1 MVLRELSAVMQMGNK
16 VVTRTEL
23 SSLGWKLFLFM
34 GSYREKGDMKMSEK
48 KESVKTYILGKWDTR
63 TIVGVAIGAA
73 LFGVLMN
80 FGGIRVFTNT
90 SLTTAML
97 VDVIVG
103 GLFGAVPAAVAAF
116 FGNVISD
123 LIGGWGFWFDW
134 SIGNAVLGFFVG
146 LLGVYGAR
154 INDGIF
160 TGKQAV
166 IYAVLVIVG
175 NAVAFGLVTPF
186 LTYVFAD
193 GVHAEAYQSDD
204 LSGRKGADAR
214 AFRHRQVYS
223 WLLHQRADSFF
234 LSGRDQRFA
243 EGVWKGNIG
252 IRYLFSELDR
262 RNGSAG
268 YGCPVHRSERWRG
281 YCVLTGK

>member
-175 NAVAFGLVTPF
+175 NAVAVGLVTPF
-186 LTYVFAD
+186 LTYVFYSQELTITMGQALAAVISNASVQIIV
-193 GVHAEAYQSDD
+193 GIPLLFLLAK
-204 LSGRKGADAR
+204 RNAR
-214 AFRHRQVYS
+214 STNLKQE
-223 WLLHQRADSFF
+223 D
-234 LSGRDQRFA
+234 
-243 EGVWKGNIG
+243 
-252 IRYLFSELDR
+252 
-262 RNGSAG
+262 
-268 YGCPVHRSERWRG
+268 
-281 YCVLTGK
+281 